1 MSSGGPELGPEAVK
15 ALLRREREALTGR
28 LLRGVV
34 HNLSGALQLIRLP
47 LDILEMRLGMG
58 QGVPEDLGNR
68 LASIHNGYN
77 RVAEELDLMAG
88 KSNQAYQSEPTLL
101 DLAAVAREQL
111 AFWRADMYFKHQAQ
125 VATRLEGSAP
135 RVRAAYADVALA
147 FNALVANALEA
158 LAAAGRTGL
167 DISLEVGA
175 GGPALV
181 VADDAP
187 LPTADTAATMFAA
200 FSGDKA
206 GDHDG
211 LGLFLANAALAP
223 WRGRVAYR
231 DLPAKAFLLSL
242 PPA

>member
-1 MSSGGPELGPEAVK
+1 MTGPGPLLGPETVQ
-15 ALLRREREALTGR
+15 ALLRREREALAGR

-34 HNLSGALQLIRLP
+34 HNFSGALQLIRLP

-58 QGVPEDLGNR
+58 QGLTEDISPR
-68 LASIHNGYN
+68 LIAIHNGYN
-77 RVAEELDLMAG
+77 RVAEELELLAG
-88 KSNQAYQSEPTLL
+88 KSGQAGQTQPVLL

-111 AFWRADMYFKHQAQ
+111 GFWRADMYFKHQAQ
-125 VATRLEGSAP
+125 VATRLEGFAP
-135 RVRAAYADVALA
+135 RTRAAYADVALA
-147 FNALVANALEA
+147 FNVLVANAVEA

-167 DISLEVGA
+167 SISLEVREGM
-175 GGPALV
+175 PALL

-187 LPTADTAATMFAA
+187 PPSPEMAPAMFAA
-200 FSGDKA
+200 FSGDKG

-223 WRGRVAYR
+223 WQGRVVYE
-231 DLPAKAFLLSL
+231 DLPAKGFLLTL